1 MDFSSNGGR
10 SLRTGIS
17 GHVTANNVKMEAK
30 RNNKPLPLQRA
41 FSSRLGKAAD
51 GLSRRTL
58 TICLSIF
65 VLAGSICCLTR
76 IFLAVWFPGS
86 PPLSRPSAVGMP
98 VIQRD
103 SGTVQERG
111 KGRGTVFGQGD
122 KDTLDAKTNREAG
135 PQSRTRPD

>member
-1 MDFSSNGGR
+1 
-10 SLRTGIS
+10 
-17 GHVTANNVKMEAK
+17 MEAK
-30 RNNKPLPLQRA
+30 KINKPLALQRA

-86 PPLSRPSAVGMP
+86 PPLARPSAVGMP

-135 PQSRTRPD
+135 PESRTRPD